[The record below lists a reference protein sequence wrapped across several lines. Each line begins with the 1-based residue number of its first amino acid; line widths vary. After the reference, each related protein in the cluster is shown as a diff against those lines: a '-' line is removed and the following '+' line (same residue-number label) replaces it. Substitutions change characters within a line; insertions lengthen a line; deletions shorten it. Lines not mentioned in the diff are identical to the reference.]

1 MSINLKKCPLYFY
14 NPFLFMQNRNNYI
27 EIGEFLADESFKRWV
42 LQQND
47 QQNWEL
53 WTLEN
58 PTRAKLV
65 EEARLLIFAMKVPA
79 DDLSADA
86 VQAALENTW
95 HKIENKEKRIH
106 KTKVLFLRNN
116 WIKGLAATLVF
127 GLISTWFYDN
137 FFIPNDGELNYN
149 ELIKENSD
157 GLLEQTNNSDKSQV
171 IILSD
176 GSSVLLQPKSKL
188 SYPKIFVGNERKV
201 YLSGEGFFEISKDAK
216 KPFLVFS
223 NELITKVIGTSFRI
237 KSYENDPNVEVIV
250 RTGVVKI
257 HSNKSAFNSTKKEVI
272 LLPNQA
278 LRYGRKNLVF
288 KKITNITLDES
299 LTSSL
304 GTVEK
309 LSFEFTDIPV
319 VQIFRTIEQAYLVDI
334 DFPENKLKDCHIT
347 SSLTDQPLSEKLK
360 IICKSIGNNTTYQM
374 NGNQISIQSIGC
386 N

>member
-1 MSINLKKCPLYFY
+1 
-14 NPFLFMQNRNNYI
+14 MQERNNYI
-27 EIGEFLADESFKRWV
+27 EIDDFLADESFKIWV
-42 LQQND
+42 LDQND
-47 QQNWEL
+47 QQNWEQ

-65 EEARLLIFAMKVPA
+65 EEARLLLFAMKVPA
-79 DDLSADA
+79 YDLSAA
-86 VQAALENTW
+86 SVQSALESTW
-95 HKIENKEKRIH
+95 NKIENKEKRIR
-106 KTKVLFLRNN
+106 KPKVLFLRNN

-127 GLISTWFYDN
+127 GLTSTWFYNN
-137 FFIPNDGELNYN
+137 FFNANDSELNYN

-157 GLLEQTNNSDKSQV
+157 GLLEQTNNSNKPQV

-201 YLSGEGFFEISKDAK
+201 YLSGEGFFEISKNAK

-237 KSYENDPNVEVIV
+237 KSYKDDPNVEVIV

-257 HSNKSAFNSTKKEVI
+257 QRSNKSIFNSKKEEVV

-278 LRYGRKNLVF
+278 LRYVRKNLVF
-288 KKITNITLDES
+288 NKITDITLDES
-299 LTSSL
+299 LAHSL
-304 GTVEK
+304 GNVEK

-319 VQIFRTIEQAYLVDI
+319 TQIFKTIEQAYLVDI
-334 DFPENKLKDCHIT
+334 DFPEDKLKECHIT

-360 IICKSIGNNTTYQM
+360 IICKSIGNNTTYEM
-374 NGNQISIQSIGC
+374 NGNQISIQSVGC

>member
-1 MSINLKKCPLYFY
+1 MRD
-14 NPFLFMQNRNNYI
+14 RNNYI
-27 EIGEFLADESFKRWV
+27 EIGDFLADESFKKWV

-58 PTRAKLV
+58 SIRAKLV
-65 EEARLLIFAMKVPA
+65 EEARLLVFAMKVPA
-79 DDLSADA
+79 NDLSAA
-86 VQAALENTW
+86 TVQLALETTW
-95 HKIENKEKRIH
+95 HKIENREKKIS
-106 KTKVLFLRNN
+106 KSKVLFLRNN
-116 WIKGLAATLVF
+116 WVKGIAATLVF
-127 GLISTWFYDN
+127 GLISTWFYND
-137 FFIPNDGELNYN
+137 FFYANDDELNYN

-157 GLLEQTNNSDKSQV
+157 GLLEQANNSTKSQV

-201 YLSGEGFFEISKDAK
+201 YLSGEAFFEISKNAK

-223 NELITKVIGTSFRI
+223 NELITRVVGTSFRI
-237 KSYENDPNVEVIV
+237 KSYENNPDIEVIV

-257 HSNKSAFNSTKKEVI
+257 QSNKSVSNSIKKEVV

-288 KKITNITLDES
+288 NIITNITLDES
-299 LTSSL
+299 LNSSL
-304 GTVEK
+304 GNVEK

-319 VQIFRTIEQAYLVDI
+319 IQIIKTIEQAYLVDI
-334 DFPENKLKDCHIT
+334 DFPEHKLKECHIT

>member
-1 MSINLKKCPLYFY
+1 
-14 NPFLFMQNRNNYI
+14 MQNRNNYI
-27 EIGEFLADESFKRWV
+27 EIGDFLADESFKRWV

-58 PTRAKLV
+58 PVRAKLV
-65 EEARLLIFAMKVPA
+65 EEARVLIFAMKVPA

-86 VQAALENTW
+86 VQTALEATW
-95 HKIENKEKRIH
+95 HKIENKKKTTR

-116 WIKGLAATLVF
+116 WIKGIAATLVF
-127 GLISTWFYDN
+127 GLISTWFYHN
-137 FFIPNDGELNYN
+137 FFNANDGELNYN

-157 GLLEQTNNSDKSQV
+157 GLLEQTNNSNKSQV

-216 KPFLVFS
+216 KPFLVYS
-223 NELITKVIGTSFRI
+223 NEIITKVIGTSFRI
-237 KSYENDPNVEVIV
+237 KSYENDSNVEVIV
-250 RTGVVKI
+250 RTGIVKI

-278 LRYGRKNLVF
+278 LRYGRKTLIFN
-288 KKITNITLDES
+288 KITNITQDES
-299 LTSSL
+299 LTSAL
-304 GTVEK
+304 GDVEK

-334 DFPENKLKDCHIT
+334 DFPENKLKECHIT
-347 SSLTDQPLSEKLK
+347 TSLTDQPLSEKLK
-360 IICKSIGNNTTYQM
+360 IICESIGNNTTYQM

>member
-1 MSINLKKCPLYFY
+1 
-14 NPFLFMQNRNNYI
+14 MQKRNKYI
-27 EIGEFLADESFKRWV
+27 EIDDFLADESFKRWV
-42 LQQND
+42 LDQND
-47 QQNWEL
+47 QQNWEQ

-65 EEARLLIFAMKVPA
+65 EEARQLIFAMKVPA
-79 DDLSADA
+79 DDLSAAA
-86 VQAALENTW
+86 VQLALEATW
-95 HKIENKEKRIH
+95 QKIENKEKSIR
-106 KTKVLFLRNN
+106 KTKMLFLRNN

-127 GLISTWFYDN
+127 GLTSAWFYN
-137 FFIPNDGELNYN
+137 NYFNAEGSKLHYN

-157 GLLEQTNNSDKSQV
+157 GLLEQTNNSNKPQV

-201 YLSGEGFFEISKDAK
+201 YLSGEGFFEISKNAN

-237 KSYENDPNVEVIV
+237 KSYKDDPNVEVIV
-250 RTGVVKI
+250 RTGVVRI
-257 HSNKSAFNSTKKEVI
+257 QSNKSIFNSKKKDVV

-278 LRYGRKNLVF
+278 LRYVRKNLVF
-288 KKITNITLDES
+288 NKISDITLDES
-299 LTSSL
+299 LAHSL
-304 GTVEK
+304 GNVEK

-319 VQIFRTIEQAYLVDI
+319 AQIFKTIEQAYLVDI
-334 DFPENKLKDCHIT
+334 DFPEDKLKECHIT
-347 SSLTDQPLSEKLK
+347 SSLADQPLSEKLK
-360 IICKSIGNNTTYQM
+360 IICKSIGNNTTYEM
-374 NGNQISIQSIGC
+374 NGNQISIQSVGC